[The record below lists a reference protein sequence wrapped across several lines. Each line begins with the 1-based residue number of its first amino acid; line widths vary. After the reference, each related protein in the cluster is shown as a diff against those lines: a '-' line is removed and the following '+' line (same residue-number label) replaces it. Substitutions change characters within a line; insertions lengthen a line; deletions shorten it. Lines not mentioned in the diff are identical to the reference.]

1 MINLDGLGVLVTRSD
16 EAGAL
21 LCEKIQAL
29 GGVAWHYPTLA
40 FAPPQNL
47 AAYHAAMA
55 ELYQQAW
62 LIFISPQAVA
72 VTLPL
77 LKPQWPDLS
86 SRVKVACVG
95 GATAAALQAAGIS
108 NVVCPDSE
116 WSSEGLLNM
125 EAFQWVQG
133 VNIAI
138 IRGEGGRE
146 KIDRVLAERGAN
158 LLPVIAYER
167 VLPGVTPEKQ
177 REVNEALL
185 GKKVDIV
192 IATSFSSVENLKK
205 LSDPATWPILKVT
218 PLSVMSERVQS
229 LAKELGFMH
238 VWVSNR
244 VSDDAIISLLVK
256 ERTQLCQMRQQRS
269 LL

>member
-1 MINLDGLGVLVTRSD
+1 MTSLQGLGVLVTRSD

-21 LCEKIQAL
+21 LCEKIQAE

-40 FAPPQNL
+40 FAPPRSL

-72 VTLPL
+72 ATLPL
-77 LKPQWPDLS
+77 LKPQWPELA

-95 GATAAALQAAGIS
+95 GATAAALQAAGIHD
-108 NVVCPDSE
+108 VVCPDSE

-125 EAFQWVQG
+125 QAFQWVQG

-167 VLPGVTPEKQ
+167 VLPQVAPALQ
-177 REVNEALL
+177 AEVHAALL
-185 GKKVDIV
+185 ANKIDIV
-192 IATSFSSVENLKK
+192 IATSFSSVENLKQ
-205 LSDPATWPILKVT
+205 LCAAEVWPILKAT
-218 PLSVMSERVQS
+218 PISVMSERVQG
-229 LAKELGFMH
+229 LAQEIGFMH
-238 VWVSNR
+238 VWINHR
-244 VSDDAIISLLVK
+244 ASDEAIISLLVK
-256 ERTQLCQMRQQRS
+256 ERTRLCQMRQQR
-269 LL
+269 